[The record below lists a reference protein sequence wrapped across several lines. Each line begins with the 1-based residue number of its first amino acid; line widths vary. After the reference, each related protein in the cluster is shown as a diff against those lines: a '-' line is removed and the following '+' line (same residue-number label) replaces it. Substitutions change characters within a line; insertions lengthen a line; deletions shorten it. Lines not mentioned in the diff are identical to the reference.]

1 MLIFQSHNDCLLTDN
16 NNNNNN
22 NNKVRPGADEE
33 WSKSNALSHQNL
45 RVF

>member
-1 MLIFQSHNDCLLTDN
+1 MLIFQSHNDCLLTD
-16 NNNNNN
+16 NN

-45 RVF
+45 RVY

>member
-16 NNNNNN
+16 DNKN